1 MRSRTSR
8 AIAALLVAVGLAV
21 TITVSTDDGGH
32 PHATVTIDARNA
44 QGQLRQV
51 VASKAQP
58 VADRQLGDT
67 AAPPSVRR
75 SSDRANPDGP
85 QVFGPVP
92 LASAHQ
98 DGCLTRQIP
107 VNYSY
112 RSGVKP
118 SLIVL
123 HFTVSP
129 NTAGWG
135 DVNSIVAFF
144 SRSSTQ
150 ASSNYVI
157 DNEGHCVLMVSE
169 SLKAWAQA
177 NYNSAT
183 ACSIEVINTGS
194 ESTYIGPDGGPG
206 QAKLAKVVH
215 DCAHRWNIPLR
226 RGAVSGCSVT
236 RAGVVDHA
244 TLGSCG
250 GGHFD
255 IGKFRAVD
263 IDKTIRN
270 AGHGSKPISAGMRK
284 RCSELNTLRR
294 HSRAYHR
301 HYHLKPV
308 PPLSAKRHARAR
320 AILAGERRRGV
331 VCKVGPPGRR
341 GTITRR

>member
-1 MRSRTSR
+1 MPRKLAA
-8 AIAALLVAVGLAV
+8 AIAALLASVVVVITITPGDDGKPHA
-21 TITVSTDDGGH
+21 TITVKT
-32 PHATVTIDARNA
+32 RNQA
-44 QGQLRQV
+44 GQVRNV
-51 VASKAQP
+51 VAPKVQP
-58 VADRQLGDT
+58 VADRGLRDRT
-67 AAPPSVRR
+67 EPPAVKR
-75 SSDRANPDGP
+75 SSNRANPDGP
-85 QVFGPVP
+85 RIAGPVP

-98 DGCLTRQIP
+98 DGCLTRAIP

-123 HFTVSP
+123 HYTVSP
-129 NTAGWG
+129 NVPGWN

-157 DNEGHCVLMVSE
+157 DNEGHCVLMVPESE
-169 SLKAWAQA
+169 KAWAQA

-194 ESTYIGPDGGPG
+194 EATYIGPDGGPG

-215 DCAHRWNIPLR
+215 DCAARWHIPLR

-236 RAGVVDHA
+236 KAGVVDHA

-255 IGKFRAVD
+255 IGKFRDVD

-270 AGHGSKPISAGMRK
+270 AGHGSKPISAGQRK
-284 RCSELNTLRR
+284 RCAELNTFRR

-301 HYHLKPV
+301 KYHLKPV
-308 PPLSAKRHARAR
+308 PPLSAKDHARAK

-331 VCKVGPPGRR
+331 VCKVGPPGKR
-341 GTITRR
+341 GTVRRK